1 MKINL
6 FVNGNLVCDRSEARE
21 HRGSLAAQGQ
31 SSCTEGSL
39 AAQRAVE
46 VITLCGGELPS
57 DYDISDAV
65 IIDGDIHCRSI
76 SYNGIVVCKG
86 SYTVIEEGGNYGS
99 L

>member
-1 MKINL
+1 MKISL

-21 HRGSLAAQGQ
+21 HRGILAAQGQ
-31 SSCTEGSL
+31 SSCTG
-39 AAQRAVE
+39 AVE

-76 SYNGIVVCKG
+76 SCNGIVVCKG
-86 SYTVIEEGGNYGS
+86 SYTVIEEGGDYGS

>member
-21 HRGSLAAQGQ
+21 HRGGLAAQGQ
-31 SSCTEGSL
+31 SSCTG
-39 AAQRAVE
+39 AVE
-46 VITLCGGELPS
+46 VITLCGEELPS

-86 SYTVIEEGGNYGS
+86 SYTVIEEGGDYG
-99 L
+99 LL

>member
-31 SSCTEGSL
+31 SSCTG
-39 AAQRAVE
+39 AVE

-76 SYNGIVVCKG
+76 SCNGIVVCKG
-86 SYTVIEEGGNYGS
+86 SFTVIEEGGDYGS

>member
-21 HRGSLAAQGQ
+21 HRGSLAVQGQ
-31 SSCTEGSL
+31 SSCTG
-39 AAQRAVE
+39 AVE
-46 VITLCGGELPS
+46 VITLCGEELPS

-76 SYNGIVVCKG
+76 SCNGIVVCKG
-86 SYTVIEEGGNYGS
+86 SFTVIEEGGDYGS

>member
-31 SSCTEGSL
+31 SSCTG
-39 AAQRAVE
+39 AVE
-46 VITLCGGELPS
+46 VITLCGEELPS

-76 SYNGIVVCKG
+76 SCNGVVVCKG
-86 SYTVIEEGGNYGS
+86 SYTVIEGGSIYGS

>member
-31 SSCTEGSL
+31 SSCTG
-39 AAQRAVE
+39 AVE

-76 SYNGIVVCKG
+76 SCNGIVVCKG
-86 SYTVIEEGGNYGS
+86 SFTVIEEGGNYGS

>member
-31 SSCTEGSL
+31 SSCTG
-39 AAQRAVE
+39 AVE
-46 VITLCGGELPS
+46 VITLCGEELPS

-76 SYNGIVVCKG
+76 SCNGVVVCKG
-86 SYTVIEEGGNYGS
+86 SYTVIEEGGDYGS

>member
-1 MKINL
+1 MKIDL

-31 SSCTEGSL
+31 SSCTG
-39 AAQRAVE
+39 AVE

-76 SYNGIVVCKG
+76 SCNGIVVCKG
-86 SYTVIEEGGNYGS
+86 SYTVIEEGGDYGS

>member
-6 FVNGNLVCDRSEARE
+6 FVNGNLCVTEAK
-21 HRGSLAAQGQ
+21 RGSTEGQ
-31 SSCTEGSL
+31 SSCTG
-39 AAQRAVE
+39 AVE

-76 SYNGIVVCKG
+76 SCNGIVVCKG
-86 SYTVIEEGGNYGS
+86 SYTVIEEGGDYGS

>member
-31 SSCTEGSL
+31 SSCTG
-39 AAQRAVE
+39 AVE
-46 VITLCGGELPS
+46 VITLCGEELPS

-76 SYNGIVVCKG
+76 SCNGIVVCKG
-86 SYTVIEEGGNYGS
+86 SYTVIEEGGDYGS

>member
-6 FVNGNLVCDRSEARE
+6 FVNGNLVCDRSKARE
-21 HRGSLAAQGQ
+21 HRGSLATQGQ
-31 SSCTEGSL
+31 SSCTG
-39 AAQRAVE
+39 AVE
-46 VITLCGGELPS
+46 VITLCGEELPS

-76 SYNGIVVCKG
+76 SCNGIVVCKG
-86 SYTVIEEGGNYGS
+86 SYTVIGEGGDYGS

>member
-31 SSCTEGSL
+31 SSCTG
-39 AAQRAVE
+39 AVE
-46 VITLCGGELPS
+46 VITLCGDELPS

-76 SYNGIVVCKG
+76 SCNGIVVCKG
-86 SYTVIEEGGNYGS
+86 SFTVIEEGGDYGS

>member
-31 SSCTEGSL
+31 SSCTGE
-39 AAQRAVE
+39 VE
-46 VITLCGGELPS
+46 VITLCGEELPS
-57 DYDISDAV
+57 NYDISDAV

-76 SYNGIVVCKG
+76 SCNGIVVCKG
-86 SYTVIEEGGNYGS
+86 SFTVIEEGGDYGS

>member
-31 SSCTEGSL
+31 SSCTG
-39 AAQRAVE
+39 AVE
-46 VITLCGGELPS
+46 VITLCDGELPS

-76 SYNGIVVCKG
+76 SCNGIVVCKG
-86 SYTVIEEGGNYGS
+86 SYTVIEEGGDYGS

>member
-6 FVNGNLVCDRSEARE
+6 FVNGNLVCDRSESRE

-31 SSCTEGSL
+31 SSCTG
-39 AAQRAVE
+39 AVE

-76 SYNGIVVCKG
+76 SCNGIVVCKG
-86 SYTVIEEGGNYGS
+86 SYTVIEEGGDYGS

>member
-1 MKINL
+1 MKISL
-6 FVNGNLVCDRSEARE
+6 FITGNLVCDRSEARE

-31 SSCTEGSL
+31 SSCTG
-39 AAQRAVE
+39 AVE

-86 SYTVIEEGGNYGS
+86 SFTVIEEGGNYGS

>member
-31 SSCTEGSL
+31 SSCTG
-39 AAQRAVE
+39 AVE

-76 SYNGIVVCKG
+76 SCNGIVVCKG
-86 SYTVIEEGGNYGS
+86 SFTVIEEGGDYES